1 VIEEEKIMRNTTGM
15 QAPNATTTAGGE
27 NRRNA
32 HSRHIIEAL
41 LWCIGFI
48 VLIVASV
55 MVHQHPGPW
64 PIDLQTT
71 IAVQHTH
78 FTAWFATL
86 LIVVDHFNDPIPAVI
101 ALAVWL
107 IGLSLFRLFPQAIF
121 IAVGTGLADLL
132 DGLISTIVGRPRPN
146 SPLIHVY
153 IPEPFHSFP
162 SGHTEHCVVY
172 YGFLLYLSFT
182 KPVRQ
187 RRYHWYLLP
196 LQIFAVLN
204 IILVGLA
211 RIEAGSHW
219 LTDALAGY
227 LSGLLMLF
235 LLIFLY
241 RWTIDKLAQRRA
253 RKQYLQQ
260 TS

>member
-1 VIEEEKIMRNTTGM
+1 MRGTTGI
-15 QAPNATTTAGGE
+15 QTPTATTTAGGE
-27 NRRNA
+27 NRQRA
-32 HSRHIIEAL
+32 HTRHIIEVI

-48 VLIVASV
+48 VLMVASV
-55 MVHQHPGPW
+55 MVHEHPGPW
-64 PIDLQTT
+64 PFDLQTT
-71 IAVQHTH
+71 ISVQHTH
-78 FTAWFATL
+78 FPVWFATAF
-86 LIVVDHFNDPIPAVI
+86 IVVDRFNDPIPAVI
-101 ALAVWL
+101 ALAAWL
-107 IGLSLFRLFPQAIF
+107 IGLSLFRWFPQAIF
-121 IAVGTGLADLL
+121 VACGTGLADLL
-132 DGLISTIVGRPRPN
+132 DGLISTLVGRPRPS

-187 RRYHWYLLP
+187 WRYHWYLLP

-204 IILVGLA
+204 IILIGLA
-211 RIEAGSHW
+211 RVEAGSHW
-219 LTDALAGY
+219 ITDALAGY

-241 RWTIDKLAQRRA
+241 RLTIDKLAERRA
-253 RKQYLQQ
+253 KKQFVGA
-260 TS
+260 